1 MKYEKSC
8 GAIVYRRSRDQIE
21 LLLIQNRYGGHWSF
35 PKGHMEGE
43 ETEVQ
48 TALREVKEE
57 TGLDIQLEDGFRQAV
72 EYFPKPNVKK
82 QVVYFLGQAQSLEIK
97 RQKEE
102 ISRITWTDI
111 HKAYHMVTFKNDRDL
126 IAQASQRLQSCI

>member
-1 MKYEKSC
+1 
-8 GAIVYRRSRDQIE
+8 
-21 LLLIQNRYGGHWSF
+21 
-35 PKGHMEGE
+35 MEGE

-126 IAQASQRLQSCI
+126 IAQASQRLQSCV

>member
-8 GAIVYRRSRDQIE
+8 GVIVYRKSSGQIE
-21 LLLIQNRYGGHWSF
+21 LLLIQNRFGGHWSF
-35 PKGHMEGE
+35 PKGHVEGE

-126 IAQASQRLQSCI
+126 IAQASQRLQSCV

>member
-1 MKYEKSC
+1 MQGFLYYPTTILPSGTISLRLTFCWAASVK
-8 GAIVYRRSRDQIE
+8 
-21 LLLIQNRYGGHWSF
+21 
-35 PKGHMEGE
+35 PK
-43 ETEVQ
+43 
-48 TALREVKEE
+48 E

-82 QVVYFLGQAQSLEIK
+82 QVVYFLGRAQSLEIK

-126 IAQASQRLQSCI
+126 IAQASQRLQSCV

>member
-8 GAIVYRRSRDQIE
+8 GAIVYRKSRDRIE

-35 PKGHMEGE
+35 PKGHVEGE

-48 TALREVKEE
+48 TALREGKEE

-126 IAQASQRLQSCI
+126 IAQASQRLQSCV